1 MIDQI
6 AGTFGIVTCIAS
18 VLMLRTAWRRA
29 GLSRKLWAAGGWLA
43 LIPAFLFYAVW
54 LGLILGLAAVLLAFS
69 LCAMIVVKFGEE
81 RRTIRLPKPRAR
93 DQKTPEPEERP
104 RVRLRGWARGA
115 AALLLTAITAN
126 AIGAAL
132 AGVAPGAPLDRFA
145 AAVVLVPLLWA
156 CLVIWM
162 LSDRIMWRPVLGMTG
177 ASVIAGA
184 TIAWI
189 LLA

>member
-1 MIDQI
+1 M
-6 AGTFGIVTCIAS
+6 AACLAS
-18 VLMLRTAWRRA
+18 VLMLRTAWRGA
-29 GLSRKLWAAGGWLA
+29 GMRRKLWAGGGWLMLTPA
-43 LIPAFLFYAVW
+43 LVLYALW
-54 LGLILGLAAVLLAFS
+54 LGMVVGLVAVLLAFS

-81 RRTIRLPKPRAR
+81 RRPGRLSEPRA
-93 DQKTPEPEERP
+93 KAEKAPEPDERP
-104 RVRLRGWARGA
+104 RVRWRGWARGA

-132 AGVAPGAPLDRFA
+132 AGIAPGPRLDRFA

-162 LSDRIMWRPVLGMTG
+162 LSDRVMLRPVLGMAG
-177 ASVIAGA
+177 ASVMAGGG
-184 TIAWI
+184 IAWI